1 MITKRQ
7 LGLIFISLGG
17 AGALGSFAIDL
28 VRTNDFAGIGPTQRL
43 GLIAAAALILVG
55 LTLLPFGNKPA

>member
-7 LGLIFISLGG
+7 LGLIFIALGG
-17 AGALGSFAIDL
+17 MGAVGSFLIDL
-28 VRTNDFAGIGPTQRL
+28 VRANDYAGIGPTQRL
-43 GLIAAAALILVG
+43 GLFAAAALIFVG

>member
-7 LGLIFISLGG
+7 LGLIFIALGG
-17 AGALGSFAIDL
+17 VGLVGLLAIDL
-28 VRTNDFAGIGPTQRL
+28 VRVGQYSGIGPMQRL
-43 GLIAAAALILVG
+43 GLFAAAAFLLVG